1 MCGRISLKTDPRV
14 LAKIFG
20 VDIPLDLVPRY
31 NIAPT
36 QQTLTII
43 QGANN
48 ASRAVLARWGYIPAW
63 RKTGEKGPEPINAR
77 SETAGS
83 SRLFAE
89 ALRRRRCLVPA
100 SGFYEWQAIEGSRIK
115 RPFHI
120 EPVGTD
126 VFALAG
132 LWSRRQPHDS
142 DPIETFAILTC
153 TPNDVMR
160 PIHDRMP
167 VILPAVSL
175 DQWLDPTIDDIDEV
189 SAMLRPIAAA
199 SIVAREVT
207 THVNNPKNDDER
219 CIEAAVEPEGS
230 R

>member
-36 QQTLTII
+36 QQTLIII
-43 QGANN
+43 QDANN

-63 RKTGEKGPEPINAR
+63 RKTGEKGPDPINAR

-132 LWSRRQPHDS
+132 LWSRQQPHDN

-175 DQWLDPTIDDIDEV
+175 DRWLDPTIDDFDEV
-189 SAMLRPIAAA
+189 SAMLRPMEAA

-207 THVNNPKNDDER
+207 THVNDPKNDDER
-219 CIEAAVEPEGS
+219 CIEAAVEPEGL